1 MNAHFLPMLIGILCN
16 KHMVSSKAY
25 THHLRGHHPG
35 GMQDAIAF
43 QRNRNYTGC
52 GLEFNKTHL
61 CTVFTQM
68 AVMELQAA
76 ALMILVDS
84 LATSVNTLCLSVEH
98 RSADCISRSTPPI
111 IEATESSV
119 FHLLT
124 VPISNSSATQYF
136 RGYVSR

>member
-1 MNAHFLPMLIGILCN
+1 
-16 KHMVSSKAY
+16 
-25 THHLRGHHPG
+25 
-35 GMQDAIAF
+35 MQDAIAF

-52 GLEFNKTHL
+52 ELEFNKTHL

-98 RSADCISRSTPPI
+98 RSADCMSRSTPPI

-119 FHLLT
+119 SPADSTDLKF
-124 VPISNSSATQYF
+124 ISISGAMYPGKCNPPLGRIAA
-136 RGYVSR
+136 